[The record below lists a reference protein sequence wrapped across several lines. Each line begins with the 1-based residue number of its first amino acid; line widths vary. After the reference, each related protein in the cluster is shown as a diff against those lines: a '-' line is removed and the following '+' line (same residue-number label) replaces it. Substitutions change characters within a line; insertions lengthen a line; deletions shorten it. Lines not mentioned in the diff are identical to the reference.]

1 MPADIEKYR
10 KYVDRF
16 DITEAQK
23 VELIH
28 TLWSIMESFVDRA
41 FGVDPVQLCRKETL
55 AQNRKRRS
63 NGVRLPKPSVAAR
76 FGLAAARNGQ
86 AESDKP

>member
-41 FGVDPVQLCRKETL
+41 FGVHPAQLCRKETL

-63 NGVRLPKPSVAAR
+63 NGVRLPKPSVTAR
-76 FGLAAARNGQ
+76 FKGAAARNGL